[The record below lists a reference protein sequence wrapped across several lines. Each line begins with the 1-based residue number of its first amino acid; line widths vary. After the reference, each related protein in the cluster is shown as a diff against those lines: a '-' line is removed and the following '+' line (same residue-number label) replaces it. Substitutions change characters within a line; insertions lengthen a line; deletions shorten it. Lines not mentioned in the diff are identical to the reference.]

1 MNYLN
6 RSKWGVVMILL
17 PALMVIGLLA
27 GVFIDG
33 TSFELVYVLTISVLM
48 VTAWLYG
55 YLWIFSKRNQLS
67 VTETVLLFVFVSLFT
82 VLASQFLYWRGWKE
96 LR

>member
-1 MNYLN
+1 
-6 RSKWGVVMILL
+6 MILL